1 MNTGKRVIN
10 GGRDV
15 TAAVAV
21 LAMVSACATLPEV
34 DKGKTVLLGTEFRS
48 HPSLAVDVDGNPNT
62 RPGRMAAEGFAITE
76 GCGAFFIFC
85 AAVTVPLGAAIG
97 AAITAVETLPEEQAH
112 ELNRV
117 SAIVT
122 AGFNLDASFGRAMRD
137 EASRQGIVLGGRR
150 ADARLNIAMTRF
162 EWDVSVGNNVA
173 VRIDFKATGI
183 VDGKVG
189 ERNIKYVS
197 ERAKA
202 SEWIADSGKRIHQNL
217 TTIIDEASQTIW
229 QQVLNLDD

>member
-1 MNTGKRVIN
+1 MNIGKRVMK
-10 GGRDV
+10 GSRDV
-15 TAAVAV
+15 TAAFAV
-21 LAMVSACATLPEV
+21 LAMASACATLPEL
-34 DKGKTVLLGTEFRS
+34 DKGKTVWLGTEFRS
-48 HPSLAVDVDGNPNT
+48 HPGLAVDVDGNPET
-62 RPGRMAAEGFAITE
+62 RPGSMAAKGLEAAS
-76 GCGAFFIFC
+76 GCGICVLGAV
-85 AAVTVPLGAAIG
+85 VTVPLLAATGAV
-97 AAITAVETLPEEQAH
+97 ITAVETLPEEQAH

-117 SAIVT
+117 SANVT
-122 AGFNLDASFGRAMRD
+122 AGFNLNASFARAMRD
-137 EASRQGIVLGGRR
+137 EASRQGIVLSGRR

-183 VDGKVG
+183 VDGKGG

-217 TTIIDEASQTIW
+217 TTIMDEASQTIW
-229 QQVLNLDD
+229 QQVLDRDE